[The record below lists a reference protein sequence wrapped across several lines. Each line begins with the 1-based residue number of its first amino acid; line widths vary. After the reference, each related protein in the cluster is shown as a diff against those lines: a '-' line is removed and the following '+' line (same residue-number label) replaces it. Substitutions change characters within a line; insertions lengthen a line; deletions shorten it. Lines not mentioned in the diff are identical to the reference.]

1 MKAMIFMALLVVAQI
16 GFAQTL
22 KEKKIKAEMLDRVD
36 GLITRVDAAREALKK
51 EDLVLACDKID
62 EMFKILPD
70 HLMSVGTNMDLFDPG
85 IVKMENE
92 SKMFLIDIHM
102 RSNICNRGERGENLD
117 IKETDKKLK
126 KMKKSLAQQKK
137 KITKEDTNFNNSYS
151 YYYEFN

>member
-1 MKAMIFMALLVVAQI
+1 MKTTLFMALLLVSQI

-22 KEKKIKAEMLDRVD
+22 KEKRIKSEMLDRVD
-36 GLITRVDAAREALKK
+36 SLIAKTVDARAALKK
-51 EDLVLACDKID
+51 EDVVLACDKID
-62 EMFKILPD
+62 EMFKLLPD
-70 HLMSVGTNMDLFDPG
+70 HLMAVGTNMDLFDAK

-102 RSNICNRGERGENLD
+102 RSNTCAQGERGENLD

-126 KMKKSLAQQKK
+126 KMKSALEKQKK
-137 KITKEDTNFNNSYS
+137 KIKKEDTNYNNSYS